1 MINDILLKTNKQLS
15 QKYSGKRRL
24 SQICKRDPFFSP
36 ALFSTEKAKS
46 GTSGSLILISSIN
59 LFGRLLYYGQVQ
71 GSVAGKSSFEALPGG
86 ARRDND
92 RYFMPPR

>member
-59 LFGRLLYYGQVQ
+59 LFGRLLYYGHTVII
-71 GSVAGKSSFEALPGG
+71 KPG
-86 ARRDND
+86 D
-92 RYFMPPR
+92 FKQPHSMP